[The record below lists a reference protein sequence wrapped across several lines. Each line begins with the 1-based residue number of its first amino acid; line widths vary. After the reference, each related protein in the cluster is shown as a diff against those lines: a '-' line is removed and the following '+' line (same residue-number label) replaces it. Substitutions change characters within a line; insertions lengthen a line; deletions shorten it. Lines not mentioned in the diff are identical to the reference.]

1 MRKLYNEFFY
11 IPKQGKIREKVMLA
25 RVITT
30 VTIVIICLVAM
41 SFTAYAYFSHNIT
54 SGSNTIKA
62 ANFDANI
69 SITNNASK
77 NSTVSITNDGESKT
91 ANLEAGKYTVELT
104 KGSSTANKGF
114 CIITIGDKDYYTDQ
128 IGVDTAKNLDDA
140 KVKFELRL
148 SAPTKIK
155 VVSHWGTS
163 VYYDYEDADRAEVF
177 IASGA
182 ILDFTTKTDNKNQST
197 AKTESGSVT
206 KLPTSGN
213 GNTTAPTA
221 SEPTNAT
228 ESADATEN
236 TESAESTESTDGTKS
251 TKVTE
256 ATESRTAESSNPTE
270 ANENN
275 EE

>member
-54 SGSNTIKA
+54 SGSNIIKA

-77 NSTVSITNDGESKT
+77 GSTVSITNDGESKT

-177 IASGA
+177 ITSGD
-182 ILDFTTKTDNKNQST
+182 ILDFTT
-197 AKTESGSVT
+197 KTESGSVT
-206 KLPTSGN
+206 KLTTSGN
-213 GNTTAPTA
+213 GNTTAPTP
-221 SEPTNAT
+221 SEPTDAT
-228 ESADATEN
+228 ESTNTTEN
-236 TESAESTESTDGTKS
+236 TESVESTESTDGTKV

-256 ATESRTAESSNPTE
+256 GIESRTDESSNPTE